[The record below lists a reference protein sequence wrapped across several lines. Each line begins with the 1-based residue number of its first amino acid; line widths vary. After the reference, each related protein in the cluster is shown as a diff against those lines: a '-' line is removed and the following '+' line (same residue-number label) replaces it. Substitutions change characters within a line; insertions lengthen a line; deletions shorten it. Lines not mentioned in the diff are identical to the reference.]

1 MNLFNEEDNIDKHLL
16 RYFSEENIN
25 INKKIP
31 NSFSSFT
38 NSPKRKNKKVD
49 IQNYKLNSLK
59 LITTTSSLNFPL
71 SSTAYNSQ
79 ENSPSNSRIKLSNNN
94 SNYFKNRNINYSP
107 MNKISFIERKK
118 IRSMT
123 NLKNGNLFLDENNGV
138 HYKKIEEK
146 IMNLMGNRKLSIF
159 TKSIYSFIPHKVKFS
174 LERKNMKLDNLKD
187 LFNKDKKI
195 KSKDKYHPIKNS
207 FKVLNHVSILNKK
220 EKIKE
225 NFYKKFLQIKKGNN
239 YLKRLIRLKILKNLW
254 VQNTL
259 LMEKFILYYDTSKWF
274 FIENHYWSHK
284 KFQEFTN
291 VSNLR
296 ADDDFVEQ
304 LFLIFSFESQNK
316 KIDIIQ
322 VLIYFILT
330 TNKNNKT
337 KIKDIINLF
346 CDTEKE
352 NNRKKN
358 LITIKRIIHI
368 FHQIF
373 NPYFNSDLMIHFEEK
388 LKMKFNKETLDK
400 NVLLDEIENY
410 PIIEKGLTFFYN
422 LYLNIDKTL
431 STHFKNL
438 LSVYNRK
445 ALELYDTNMHG
456 ENYYAYFLMDKILNS
471 IENKIQ
477 IVNKLKSEQL
487 KEKTD
492 FDKVY
497 FEKTNINKKNLTNK
511 SNFN

>member
-1 MNLFNEEDNIDKHLL
+1 MNSFNEEDNINKPLL

-25 INKKIP
+25 LKKTIP
-31 NSFSSFT
+31 NSFSSLI
-38 NSPKRKNKKVD
+38 NSQRGKNKKVT
-49 IQNYKLNSLK
+49 IQNFKLHSLK
-59 LITTTSSLNFPL
+59 SKTTTSSFNFPL
-71 SSTAYNSQ
+71 SSTTYNSQ
-79 ENSPSNSRIKLSNNN
+79 ENSLSNSKIKLSNNN
-94 SNYFKNRNINYSP
+94 SNYCKNRKVSYSP
-107 MNKISFIERKK
+107 LNKISFIERKK

-123 NLKNGNLFLDENNGV
+123 NLKNGSLFLDENNGV

-159 TKSIYSFIPHKVKFS
+159 TKSIYSFIPNKVKFT

-187 LFNKDKKI
+187 LFNKEKKI
-195 KSKDKYHPIKNS
+195 KSKDKYHPVRNS

-220 EKIKE
+220 EIKE

-254 VQNTL
+254 EQNTL
-259 LMEKFILYYDTSKWF
+259 LMEKFILYYDISKWF

-284 KFQEFTN
+284 KFHEFTN

-358 LITIKRIIHI
+358 LITIKRVIDI
-368 FHQIF
+368 FHNIF
-373 NPYFNSDLMIHFEEK
+373 YPYFNSDLMIHFQEK
-388 LKMKFNKETLDK
+388 LKMKYNKEIIDK
-400 NVLLDEIENY
+400 NVLLNEIDNY
-410 PIIEKGLTFFYN
+410 PIIEKGLTFFYD
-422 LYLNIDKTL
+422 LYLNIDKTVN
-431 STHFKNL
+431 THFKNL
-438 LSVYNRK
+438 LSTYNRK
-445 ALELYDTNMHG
+445 ALEFYDNNMYG
-456 ENYYAYFLMDKILNS
+456 DNYHVYYLMDKIMNS
-471 IENKIQ
+471 MENKIE
-477 IVNKLKSEQL
+477 IVNTLLKDKL

-497 FEKTNINKKNLTNK
+497 FEKNNY
-511 SNFN
+511 